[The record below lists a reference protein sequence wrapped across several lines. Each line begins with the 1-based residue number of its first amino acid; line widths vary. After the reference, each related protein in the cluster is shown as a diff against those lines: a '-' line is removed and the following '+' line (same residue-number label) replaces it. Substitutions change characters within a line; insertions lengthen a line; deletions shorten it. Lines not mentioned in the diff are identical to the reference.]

1 MSGARPI
8 LLAQLAPSVHRVS
21 SSRFRTVR
29 GARHASLAAI
39 VLALSAC
46 STVDQVVGDG
56 KVDYRS
62 QSGRTPGLEVPPD
75 LSQLSR
81 SGTDRPT
88 SGVVTASSLGA
99 TAPSAAPGQVAI
111 AAVGDFRVER
121 QGQQRWLVTSR
132 SAEQLWEPIKS
143 FWSERGFTIEV
154 DNPQTGVIETGWA
167 ENRAKIPDDLI
178 RRTLGRLVDNLYST
192 GERDRFR
199 TRLERTDAG
208 TEIFIT
214 HRGMEEV
221 FTTSAQERTAWQPR
235 ATDPQLEAEFLS
247 RLMIQLGGLQ
257 PQAARDAVAS
267 AAQRSSDI
275 RPTTVAGA
283 AVIELDDG
291 FDRAWRRV
299 SVALDRSGFT
309 VEDRDRSA
317 GLFFVRYVDPKAV
330 SDSQNNPIKRIF
342 GGAQPQDVV
351 ERYRIRVAA
360 VGAGSRVTLQN
371 GQGVEQTG
379 AAASRI
385 LTQLASEL
393 R

>member
-1 MSGARPI
+1 
-8 LLAQLAPSVHRVS
+8 
-21 SSRFRTVR
+21 
-29 GARHASLAAI
+29 
-39 VLALSAC
+39 
-46 STVDQVVGDG
+46 
-56 KVDYRS
+56 
-62 QSGRTPGLEVPPD
+62 
-75 LSQLSR
+75 
-81 SGTDRPT
+81 
-88 SGVVTASSLGA
+88 
-99 TAPSAAPGQVAI
+99 
-111 AAVGDFRVER
+111 
-121 QGQQRWLVTSR
+121 VTSR
-132 SAEQLWEPIKS
+132 SAEQLWEPIRS
-143 FWSERGFTIEV
+143 FWAERGFTIEV

-221 FTTSAQERTAWQPR
+221 FTSSVQERTAWQPR

-267 AAQRSSDI
+267 APQRSSSL
-275 RPTTVAGA
+275 RPTTVAGTDT
-283 AVIELDDG
+283 IELDDG

-299 SVALDRSGFT
+299 AVALDRSGFT

-317 GLFFVRYVDPKAV
+317 GLFFVRYVDPKAI
-330 SDSQNNPIKRIF
+330 SDAQDNPLKRIF
-342 GGAQPQDVV
+342 GGTKPQDVV
-351 ERYRIRVAA
+351 ERYRVRVVEA
-360 VGAGSRVTLQN
+360 GSGSRVTLQN
-371 GQGVEQTG
+371 AQGVEQQG

-385 LTQLASEL
+385 LTQLAAEL

>member
-1 MSGARPI
+1 MSGTRARGNMSPPAGSGAAA
-8 LLAQLAPSVHRVS
+8 AQVLTP
-21 SSRFRTVR
+21 R
-29 GARHASLAAI
+29 GWQRWSLTAV

-62 QSGRTPGLEVPPD
+62 QSGRTAGLEVPPD

-81 SGTDRPT
+81 SGADRQT
-88 SGVVTASSLGA
+88 TGVVTASSLG
-99 TAPSAAPGQVAI
+99 TPSASTGPTQVAV

-121 QGQQRWLVTSR
+121 QGQQRWLVSTR
-132 SAEQLWEPIKS
+132 SAEQLWEPIKN
-143 FWSERGFTIEV
+143 FWTERGFTIEV

-167 ENRAKIPDDLI
+167 ENRAKIPDDVI

-199 TRLERTDAG
+199 TRLERTEAG

-221 FTTSAQERTAWQPR
+221 FTSSAQERTAWQPR

-257 PQAARDAVAS
+257 PEAARNAVAT
-267 AAQRSSDI
+267 APQRSAGVQ
-275 RPTTVAGA
+275 PTTVAGA
-283 AVIELDDG
+283 SVIELEDG

-299 SVALDRSGFT
+299 AVALDRSGFT

-330 SDSQNNPIKRIF
+330 EEVQSNALRRIF
-342 GGAQPQDVV
+342 GGKQPQDVV
-351 ERYRIRVAA
+351 ERYRIRVAE
-360 VGAGSRVTLQN
+360 AGSGSRITLQN
-371 GQGVEQTG
+371 NQGVEQTG
-379 AAASRI
+379 PAASRI
-385 LTQLASEL
+385 LTQLATEL

>member
-1 MSGARPI
+1 VRPGAVGWR
-8 LLAQLAPSVHRVS
+8 QV
-21 SSRFRTVR
+21 
-29 GARHASLAAI
+29 SLATI
-39 VLALSAC
+39 VLSLAAC
-46 STVDQVVGDG
+46 STVDQVTDGG

-62 QSGRTPGLEVPPD
+62 QSGKTGGLEVPPD

-81 SGTDRPT
+81 SSTDRPMT
-88 SGVVTASSLGA
+88 GVVTASSLGA
-99 TAPSAAPGQVAI
+99 AAPAADPGLVAV

-132 SAEQLWEPIKS
+132 PADQLWEPIRN
-143 FWSERGFTIEV
+143 FWTERGFTIEV

-199 TRLERTDAG
+199 TRLERTEAG

-221 FTTSAQERTAWQPR
+221 FTTSVQERTAWQPR

-267 AAQRSSDI
+267 APQRVSEI
-275 RPTTVAGA
+275 RPTTLSGT
-283 AVIELDDG
+283 AVIELDEG

-299 SVALDRSGFT
+299 AVALDRSGFT
-309 VEDRDRSA
+309 VEDRDRST
-317 GLFFVRYVDPKAV
+317 GLFFVRYVDQKAV
-330 SDSQNNPIKRIF
+330 DSAQNNPLKRIF
-342 GGAQPQDVV
+342 GGTQPQDVV
-351 ERYRIRVAA
+351 ERYRIRLVT
-360 VGAGSRVTLQN
+360 VGTGTRVTLQN
-371 GQGVEQTG
+371 NQGAELTG
-379 AAASRI
+379 NAANRI
-385 LTQLASEL
+385 LSLLAAEL

>member
-1 MSGARPI
+1 MSGTRARGNTSSTAGP
-8 LLAQLAPSVHRVS
+8 AAAAARVL
-21 SSRFRTVR
+21 TPR
-29 GARHASLAAI
+29 GWQRWSLTAV
-39 VLALSAC
+39 VLALAAC

-62 QSGRTPGLEVPPD
+62 QSGRTAGLEVPPD

-81 SGTDRPT
+81 SSADRQT
-88 SGVVTASSLGA
+88 TGVVTASSLGA
-99 TAPSAAPGQVAI
+99 PAASTGPTQVAV

-121 QGQQRWLVTSR
+121 QGQQRWLVSTR
-132 SAEQLWEPIKS
+132 SAEQLWEPIKN
-143 FWSERGFTIEV
+143 FWTERGFTIEV

-221 FTTSAQERTAWQPR
+221 FTSAAQERTAWQPR

-257 PQAARDAVAS
+257 PEAARNAVAT
-267 AAQRSSDI
+267 APQRSADV

-283 AVIELDDG
+283 AVIELEDG

-299 SVALDRSGFT
+299 AVALDRSGFT

-330 SDSQNNPIKRIF
+330 EDVQNNALRRIF
-342 GGAQPQDVV
+342 GGTQPQDVV
-351 ERYRIRVAA
+351 ERYRIRVAE
-360 VGAGSRVTLQN
+360 AGSGSRITLQN
-371 GQGVEQTG
+371 SQGVEQTG
-379 AAASRI
+379 PAASRI
-385 LTQLASEL
+385 LTQLATEL

>member
-1 MSGARPI
+1 MTALHPGGSDVRRCQRAAPARCT
-8 LLAQLAPSVHRVS
+8 APYPGWR
-21 SSRFRTVR
+21 
-29 GARHASLAAI
+29 
-39 VLALSAC
+39 LALTASIALALAGC
-46 STVDQVVGDG
+46 STVDEVVGEG

-62 QSGRTPGLEVPPD
+62 QSGKTAGLEVPPD
-75 LSQLSR
+75 LTQLSR
-81 SGTDRPT
+81 SGADRPT
-88 SGVVTASSLGA
+88 TGVVTASSLGA
-99 TAPSAAPGQVAI
+99 AAPSAGPSTVAVTV
-111 AAVGDFRVER
+111 VGDFRVER

-132 SAEQLWEPIKS
+132 SAEQLWEPIRS
-143 FWSERGFTIEV
+143 FWAERGFTIEV

-221 FTTSAQERTAWQPR
+221 FTSSVQERTAWQPR

-267 AAQRSSDI
+267 APQRSSSL
-275 RPTTVAGA
+275 RPTTVAGTDT
-283 AVIELDDG
+283 IELDDG

-299 SVALDRSGFT
+299 AVALDRSGFT

-317 GLFFVRYVDPKAV
+317 GLFFVRYVDPKAI
-330 SDSQNNPIKRIF
+330 SDAQDNPLKRIF
-342 GGAQPQDVV
+342 GGTKPQDVV
-351 ERYRIRVAA
+351 ERYRVRVVEA
-360 VGAGSRVTLQN
+360 GSGSRVTLQN
-371 GQGVEQTG
+371 AQGVEQQG

-385 LTQLASEL
+385 LTQLAAEL

>member
-1 MSGARPI
+1 MSGTRARGNTSPT
-8 LLAQLAPSVHRVS
+8 AGFGAAAARVL
-21 SSRFRTVR
+21 TPR
-29 GARHASLAAI
+29 GWQRWSLTAV

-62 QSGRTPGLEVPPD
+62 QSGRTAGLEVPPD

-81 SGTDRPT
+81 SGADRQT
-88 SGVVTASSLGA
+88 TGVVTASSLGA
-99 TAPSAAPGQVAI
+99 PAASTGPTQVAVT
-111 AAVGDFRVER
+111 AVGDFRVER
-121 QGQQRWLVTSR
+121 QGQQRWLVSTR
-132 SAEQLWEPIKS
+132 SAEQLWEPIKN
-143 FWSERGFTIEV
+143 FWTERGFTIEV

-167 ENRAKIPDDLI
+167 ENRAKIPDDVI

-199 TRLERTDAG
+199 TRLERTEAG

-221 FTTSAQERTAWQPR
+221 FTSAAQERTAWQPR

-257 PQAARDAVAS
+257 PPAARDAVVS
-267 AAQRSSDI
+267 APQRVSEI
-275 RPTTVAGA
+275 RPSTLSGTS
-283 AVIELDDG
+283 VIELDEG

-299 SVALDRSGFT
+299 AVALDRSGFT
-309 VEDRDRSA
+309 VEDRDRSS
-317 GLFFVRYVDPKAV
+317 GLFFVRYVDQKAV
-330 SDSQNNPIKRIF
+330 DSAQSNPLKRIF
-342 GGAQPQDVV
+342 GGSQPQDVV
-351 ERYRIRVAA
+351 ERYRLRVVT
-360 VGAGSRVTLQN
+360 VGTSSRITLQN
-371 GQGVEQTG
+371 SQGVELTG
-379 AAASRI
+379 PAANRI
-385 LTQLASEL
+385 LSLLATEF

>member
-1 MSGARPI
+1 MSGAGPT
-8 LLAQLAPSVHRVS
+8 LLAQAPLAYRFSSPRVS
-21 SSRFRTVR
+21 MQR
-29 GARHASLAAI
+29 GGRHASLVAI

-62 QSGRTPGLEVPPD
+62 QSGRTAGLEVPPD
-75 LSQLSR
+75 LSQLAR

-99 TAPSAAPGQVAI
+99 PTPSAAPGQVAI

-199 TRLERTDAG
+199 TRLERTDTG

-221 FTTSAQERTAWQPR
+221 FTTSIQERTAWQPR

-299 SVALDRSGFT
+299 AVALDRSGFT

-330 SDSQNNPIKRIF
+330 SDAQNNPIKRIF

-379 AAASRI
+379 AAANRI

>member
-1 MSGARPI
+1 MSGTRPWGI
-8 LLAQLAPSVHRVS
+8 MSLGRVS
-21 SSRFRTVR
+21 GAAPARASTHR
-29 GARHASLAAI
+29 GWQRISLATV
-39 VLALSAC
+39 VLSLTAC

-62 QSGRTPGLEVPPD
+62 QSGRTAGLEVPPD
-75 LSQLSR
+75 LSQLAR
-81 SGTDRPT
+81 SGADRPT
-88 SGVVTASSLGA
+88 TGVVTASSLGA
-99 TAPSAAPGQVAI
+99 TAASTGPTQVAVS
-111 AAVGDFRVER
+111 AVGDFRVER

-143 FWSERGFTIEV
+143 FWTERGFTIEV

-178 RRTLGRLVDNLYST
+178 RRTLGRLVENLYST

-199 TRLERTDAG
+199 TRLERTEAG

-221 FTTSAQERTAWQPR
+221 YTSAAQERTAWQPR

-257 PQAARDAVAS
+257 PEVARNAVTTAP
-267 AAQRSSDI
+267 QRSADI

-283 AVIELDDG
+283 AVIEIDDG

-299 SVALDRSGFT
+299 AVALDRSGFT

-317 GLFFVRYVDPKAV
+317 GLFFVRYVDPKSVAEA
-330 SDSQNNPIKRIF
+330 QNHPLRRIF
-342 GGAQPQDVV
+342 GGTQPQDVV
-351 ERYRIRVAA
+351 ERYRIRVAE
-360 VGAGSRVTLQN
+360 AGSGSRITLQN
-371 GQGVEQTG
+371 SQGVEQTG
-379 AAASRI
+379 PAASRI
-385 LTQLASEL
+385 LSQLASEL